1 MNKTWKEIKI
11 QVSYEFKTALQLNT
25 LGIKYKLP
33 IKA

>member
-11 QVSYEFKTALQLNT
+11 QVGYEFKTALQLNA